1 MHEAI
6 MVSAA
11 LGICLVSTIWNW
23 KNIKKEKE
31 FIKELKTVSTAYDFI
46 KKGVNY
52 PRLKSRASCFI
63 DQTCYRDYIP
73 SSRGPIST
81 GIALTGSD
89 RPSPT

>member
-46 KKGVNY
+46 KKGNTFKLCNCHR
-52 PRLKSRASCFI
+52 PWSQRLSCGQSGQAYRKS
-63 DQTCYRDYIP
+63 
-73 SSRGPIST
+73 
-81 GIALTGSD
+81 
-89 RPSPT
+89 

>member
-23 KNIKKEKE
+23 EKIKKEKE

-46 KKGVNY
+46 KKGCSLKSSKQY
-52 PRLKSRASCFI
+52 PRHM
-63 DQTCYRDYIP
+63 T
-73 SSRGPIST
+73 SSRKVSKMK
-81 GIALTGSD
+81 S
-89 RPSPT
+89 